1 MKKSILLAM
10 ILIAMVLTEIKM
22 VIGNKNG
29 KTLTNEHN
37 SVENL
42 NKYVLALDFKA
53 KDLASE
59 TKMGFFSG
67 VGYLLKIA
75 ISIIPFIWNVL
86 VISVFN
92 FAIFNLF
99 FNLTFWKWVSFL
111 WSVARY
117 ELAIVLMVV
126 TALFVWKS
134 KKIFIYD
141 ESSIFFWK
149 ISKALAAIV
158 VLILHTW
165 VAHYIPWFI
174 VCILVDL
181 GIGFVAR
188 FLIQKLMGFSSRRYF
203 KRLDDLK
210 GFA

>member
-22 VIGNKNG
+22 VIGNENG
-29 KTLTNEHN
+29 KTLTNEDK
-37 SVENL
+37 SVDNL
-42 NKYVLALDFKA
+42 NKYVFALDFKA

-59 TKMGFFSG
+59 TKMGFFSCI
-67 VGYLLKIA
+67 GYLLKIV
-75 ISIIPFIWNVL
+75 ISIIPFIWNVV

-92 FAIFNLF
+92 FVIFNLF
-99 FNLTFWKWVSFL
+99 FNLTFGKWVSFL
-111 WSVARY
+111 WSIARY

-134 KKIFIYD
+134 KRIFIYD
-141 ESSIFFWK
+141 KGSVFFWK

-158 VLILHTW
+158 VLILHTL
-165 VAHYIPWFI
+165 VAHYIPWFAL
-174 VCILVDL
+174 CILVDL

-188 FLIQKLMGFSSRRYF
+188 FLIQKLMDFGSRRYF

>member
-29 KTLTNEHN
+29 KTLTNEDK
-37 SVENL
+37 SVDNL
-42 NKYVLALDFKA
+42 NKYVFALDFKA

-59 TKMGFFSG
+59 TKMGLFSCI
-67 VGYLLKIA
+67 GYLLKIV
-75 ISIIPFIWNVL
+75 ISIIPFIWNVV
-86 VISVFN
+86 VISIFN
-92 FAIFNLF
+92 FVIFNLF
-99 FNLTFWKWVSFL
+99 FNLTFGKWVSFL
-111 WSVARY
+111 WSIARY

-134 KKIFIYD
+134 KRIFIYD
-141 ESSIFFWK
+141 KGSVFFWK

-158 VLILHTW
+158 VLILHTL
-165 VAHYIPWFI
+165 VAYYIPWFI
-174 VCILVDL
+174 VCFLVDL

-188 FLIQKLMGFSSRRYF
+188 FLIQKLMEFGSRRYF